1 MLLLP
6 VTPLKPSRLHKPTH
20 GYGCPEDVET
30 LGQLKG
36 VTSFE
41 NLSAMD
47 RKLKSNPFEPDGPS
61 IQAAPRP
68 KILAFPILCRTSIY
82 CDCEWTPG
90 IFTYQYFPRSPVSRT
105 MQKKAKLNIC
115 SLNPKTH
122 IFYKEA
128 CLHPPGPEVQTS
140 PKSEGYTYPI

>member
-1 MLLLP
+1 MP
-6 VTPLKPSRLHKPTH
+6 RTPLKPSRLHPPTH

-36 VTSFE
+36 VTSFGI
-41 NLSAMD
+41 LSATD
-47 RKLKSNPFEPDGPS
+47 RKLKSNPFEPDGPN

-68 KILAFPILCRTSIY
+68 KIMAFPILCRTSIY

-90 IFTYQYFPRSPVSRT
+90 IFTYQFFLGALSPEPC
-105 MQKKAKLNIC
+105 KKAKLNIC

-128 CLHPPGPEVQTS
+128 CLRPPGPEVQTS
-140 PKSEGYTYPI
+140 PNSEGYTYAI